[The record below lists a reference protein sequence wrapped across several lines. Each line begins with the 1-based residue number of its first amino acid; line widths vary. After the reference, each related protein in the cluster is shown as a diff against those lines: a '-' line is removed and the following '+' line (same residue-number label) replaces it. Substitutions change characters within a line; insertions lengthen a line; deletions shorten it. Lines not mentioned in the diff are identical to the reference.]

1 MLTAGL
7 LALAMLGSRG
17 DDQIAVRTV
26 RSGDWTAKVRT
37 DRFTGEIACTLRGPG
52 MSFHRDTVVF
62 EMGRHVDT
70 SQAFFRLDGGAAR
83 SVREPR
89 LQNETHGF
97 FLDSDPVD
105 NPSGGRVAL
114 PFSLVQSAKSV
125 LVRANPRRAPRA
137 FDVSG
142 LPDALAAAKAAG
154 CKEESF

>member
-17 DDQIAVRTV
+17 DDQVAVRSV
-26 RSGDWTAKVRT
+26 RTGAWVAKVRT
-37 DRFTGEIACTLRGPG
+37 DRFTGEVSCSLRGPD

-62 EMGRHVDT
+62 ELGRHVD
-70 SQAFFRLDGGAAR
+70 SAQAFFRIDGGAAR

-97 FLDSDPVD
+97 FLDSGPVD

-114 PFSLVQSAKSV
+114 PYSLVQGAKAV
-125 LVRANPRRAPRA
+125 LVRANPRREPHA

-142 LPDALAAAKAAG
+142 LADALAAAKAAG
-154 CKEESF
+154 CKDESF

>member
-7 LALAMLGSRG
+7 LALAMLGSEG
-17 DDQIAVRTV
+17 DNQIATRTV
-26 RSGDWTAKVRT
+26 HAGAWTARVRT
-37 DRFTGEIACTLRGPG
+37 DRFTGEIACSLRGPG

-62 EMGRHVDT
+62 ELGRHVDT
-70 SQAFFRLDGGAAR
+70 SQAFFRLDAGPAR

-97 FLDSDPVD
+97 FLDSGPVD

-114 PFSLVQSAKSV
+114 PYSLVQSAKSV
-125 LVRANPRRAPRA
+125 LVRANPRRDPRA

-142 LPDALAAAKAAG
+142 LADALAAAKAAG
-154 CKEESF
+154 CKDESF